1 MPKRQSMRATSYFL
15 TTSTTIVLFIVM
27 LTSCAHAWVGSSS
40 RSIKSVVRTS
50 LRSTFATTMSQQQSV
65 ELKHT
70 EFSSTSSTSTSSGP
84 ADDTDAPPVL
94 LLHGLLG
101 NKRNFSTIG
110 RSLSHQLE
118 RKRRIIGVDLRNH
131 GALHAV
137 ESVESVFY

>member
-1 MPKRQSMRATSYFL
+1 
-15 TTSTTIVLFIVM
+15 
-27 LTSCAHAWVGSSS
+27 
-40 RSIKSVVRTS
+40 
-50 LRSTFATTMSQQQSV
+50 MSQQQSV

-84 ADDTDAPPVL
+84 ADDTYAPPVL